1 MATIQN
7 TSKILLSILQTA
19 LFGTQFNTNLKI
31 SHTEQEW
38 KDLYKMAQQ
47 HGVVS
52 IIYDAIADFS
62 KEQQPPRHIKLQW
75 ALSAD
80 IIKKRYHKQYALASA
95 LASLYASN
103 NINTIVLKGHAIS
116 KYYPIPEDRE
126 CGDLDCFLV
135 NVDNS
140 KPRCIAIHNNNL
152 PKCRYA
158 DGNVI
163 AKEAGAKVNV
173 GFYKHSHINY
183 KGLIVENHAFCTA
196 IRGSRQRKDLE
207 RHLQMLLATQS
218 CTSIGDTG
226 LLCPSADFNALFL
239 TAHSFQHFLTEGI
252 KLRHVLDWGLLLK
265 HEQHNID
272 WKSFYEWCDK
282 MHYTKFADALTAIA
296 IEDLG
301 IEITNSN
308 IHTKSKY
315 KDKVLEDILFSNNTI
330 HNTNASTL
338 KKRLMI
344 IRNKLFGGWKYRELY
359 ERSALVDTIQMII
372 AFFIERKPQ
381 I

>member
-1 MATIQN
+1 MKNHTVYNLLLNTLRATIN
-7 TSKILLSILQTA
+7 IEPID
-19 LFGTQFNTNLKI
+19 TNLYAFH
-31 SHTEQEW
+31 SEEVW
-38 KDLYKMAQQ
+38 KSLFMLSAQ
-47 HGVVS
+47 HGVIA
-52 IIYDAIADFS
+52 IIYTAITDLP
-62 KEQQPPRHIKLQW
+62 KEHQPPRNIKLQW
-75 ALSAD
+75 ALSAEH
-80 IIKKRYHKQYALASA
+80 IKKRYHKQFALASE
-95 LASLYASN
+95 LSSIYTRHD
-103 NINTIVLKGHAIS
+103 IRTFVLKGVAIS
-116 KYYPIPEDRE
+116 KYYPIPSLRE

-135 NVDNS
+135 NADESEPQGITTQSDN
-140 KPRCIAIHNNNL
+140 R
-152 PKCRYA
+152 PKSRYE
-158 DGNVI
+158 DGNII
-163 AKEAGAKVNV
+163 AEKAGVKVDV

-183 KGLIVENHAFCTA
+183 KGLVVENHAYCTA
-196 IRGSRQRKDLE
+196 IRGSRKRKELE
-207 RHLQMLLATQS
+207 RHLQILLATQPN
-218 CTSIGDTG
+218 TNIGDG
-226 LLCPSADFNALFL
+226 DMLCPSADFNALFL

-381 I
+381 L